1 MEQYI
6 PKSAVVAEIERRLEK
21 IANASSEGNREL
33 SAIHGAQQ
41 CELINLVQ
49 YIDTLEVK
57 EIHEDIDMDLNPF
70 FEELGVEPDSRIA
83 YTFKEAFYKG
93 IDRYLN
99 KKENQVKQINQ

>member
-1 MEQYI
+1 MIMGQYI
-6 PKSAVVAEIERRLEK
+6 SKAAVVAEIERHVKLNETCQK
-21 IANASSEGNREL
+21 ISGGNEFYRGAIDEAKEIL
-33 SAIHGAQQ
+33 SF
-41 CELINLVQ
+41 LN
-49 YIDTLEVK
+49 TLEVK

>member
-1 MEQYI
+1 MAQYI
-6 PKSAVVAEIERRLEK
+6 NKAAVVAEIERRIKEFDE
-21 IANASSEGNREL
+21 IGTYL
-33 SAIHGAQQ
+33 SPKGT
-41 CELINLVQ
+41 LTNLLCFL
-49 YIDTLEVK
+49 DTLEMK